1 MDRVDVN
8 PIVIPT
14 PFPVGPVNAYLL
26 GGPAP
31 ALVDAGPNTD
41 EALAALRVGLA
52 AHGYTLA
59 DVRHLVITHA
69 HPDHYGLAAR
79 VVAESGARVYSHRYN
94 LALLANDQAEA
105 GQRSAY
111 YAQILQQAG
120 VPLPILAGM
129 QRDFSA
135 TARYSQAVTVD
146 VALDDED
153 VLTLGGSSWEV
164 IHTPGHA
171 RGHICLYHRQS
182 GHLLSGDHLLRD
194 ISSNPIL
201 EPPLPG
207 ETERPRSLSQ
217 YLRSLER
224 VSALNVTTAWPGHG
238 KPITDHRKLI
248 ARRVRF
254 HRQRVEQIAAVLVEG
269 PQTAFQIAT
278 ALFPGLRGIQVFLA
292 VSEVIGHLDIL
303 EEEGRVGLQQEGS
316 TALYA
321 LTDRRE

>member
-1 MDRVDVN
+1 MNDLH
-8 PIVIPT
+8 PIAIPT
-14 PFPVGPVNAYLL
+14 PFPVGPVNVYLL
-26 GGPAP
+26 DSPAP
-31 ALVDAGPNTD
+31 TLVDAGPNTD
-41 EALAALRVGLA
+41 EALATLRVGLA
-52 AHGYTLA
+52 AHGCNLA

-69 HPDHYGLAAR
+69 HPDHCGLAAR
-79 VVAESGARVYSHRYN
+79 IVAESGARVYSHRYN

-105 GQRSAY
+105 EQRSAY
-111 YAQILQQAG
+111 YARIFQQAG

-135 TARYSQAVTVD
+135 AARYSQAVVVD

-153 VLTLGGSSWEV
+153 VLTLGGSPWEV

-207 ETERPRSLSQ
+207 EAERPHSLAQ

-224 VSALNVTTAWPGHG
+224 VAALEIEVAWPGHG
-238 KPITDHRKLI
+238 APITDPRGLI

-254 HRQRVEQIAAVLVEG
+254 HRRRSEQIADVLVEG

-278 ALFPGLRGIQVFLA
+278 ALFPGLRGIEVFLA

-303 EEEGRVGLQQEGS
+303 EEEGRVGVQQEEGIM
-316 TALYA
+316 LYA